1 MANTK
6 ISNFDTLA
14 DAKGGTGIDFDEVQG
29 VAAYY
34 DNNGTLANVQF
45 SGSDVINAI
54 DTPDLQDVM
63 AEGATY
69 TGTNIVSVSTDKSV
83 TITSGDGTLNGLNLF
98 NSGNSTNGITM
109 TYDPNIGPSGQQII
123 SLSPGT
129 GGKISL
135 NAPAGQLQF
144 DSSVTSFS

>member
-83 TITSGDGTLNGLNLF
+83 TITSGDGTLNGL
-98 NSGNSTNGITM
+98 
-109 TYDPNIGPSGQQII
+109 
-123 SLSPGT
+123 SL
-129 GGKISL
+129 IHI
-135 NAPAGQLQF
+135 
-144 DSSVTSFS
+144 